1 MFWPFNR
8 RAQTDPTIDAI
19 YGMIVAQARLP
30 HFYAV
35 EGVPDTVNGR
45 FDMVVLHLWLVL
57 RRLRELSGH
66 DLAQNLFDRF
76 CSDMDANLREMG
88 ESDTG
93 VPRKM
98 RAFAG
103 AFYGRARAYDRAL
116 EAVGTDALA
125 AALARNVYA
134 SADIGAGAGRLA
146 AYVRRAVA
154 KLGDNDLA
162 SMSGAGPLFPEPVDG
177 AGADAGRSG
186 AERSVADPAK
196 GDARAR

>member
-8 RAQTDPTIDAI
+8 RVQTGPTIDAI

-57 RRLRELSGH
+57 RRLRELSDRG
-66 DLAQNLFDRF
+66 LAQNLFDHF
-76 CSDMDANLREMG
+76 CGDLDANLREMG

-98 RAFAG
+98 RAFAE
-103 AFYGRARAYDRAL
+103 AFYGRAQAYDHAL
-116 EAVGTDALA
+116 AADAPDVLA
-125 AALARNVYA
+125 AALARNVFGVA
-134 SADIGAGAGRLA
+134 KTDAGAGRLA
-146 AYVRRAVA
+146 DYVRRAVA
-154 KLGDNDLA
+154 KLGDSDLA
-162 SMSGAGPLFPEPVDG
+162 SIRDAGPLFPVPVGGTDG
-177 AGADAGRSG
+177 EAARAK
-186 AERSVADPAK
+186 ADPAK
-196 GDARAR
+196 EDGRE